1 MDQEFILCTAYVYK
15 QCLHCVVSTFLNEND
30 MRWLLGHLLAQLSN
44 DRRAPYIDNVRID
57 RLSCYRPQ
65 PGTVHPRNHTVE

>member
-44 DRRAPYIDNVRID
+44 DRRAPYIDKIVERV
-57 RLSCYRPQ
+57 LQYRFRAT
-65 PGTVHPRNHTVE
+65 GCANYVLHTP